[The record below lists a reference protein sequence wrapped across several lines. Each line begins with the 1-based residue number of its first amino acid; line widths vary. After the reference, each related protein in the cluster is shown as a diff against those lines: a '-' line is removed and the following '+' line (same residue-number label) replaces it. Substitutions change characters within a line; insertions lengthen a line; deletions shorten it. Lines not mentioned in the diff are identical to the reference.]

1 MATREFDPQARMS
14 LKDAGHTSAMA
25 HGPDPADPSL
35 PEPSS
40 RLSRRRVLG
49 LLGAGGAVVAVA
61 GGSGLAGFGSA
72 GAAPRGPMCTLTPE
86 AMEGPYYRPDGPK
99 RSDIR
104 EGRGGERL
112 RLVLT
117 VVDAATCEPID
128 GAKVDVWHADRQ
140 GHYSA
145 FGAAAAEPTFLRGF
159 QRSDATGRV
168 IFITTY
174 PGWYPGRTAHIHVK
188 VHAGGDVVH
197 TGQLYFP
204 QRVNDRV
211 YAQARY
217 RHLGARVTNHQDG
230 IFNSSGGAQTKLA
243 LTRPDGGGYK
253 GTITLGVQ
261 R

>member
-1 MATREFDPQARMS
+1 MT
-14 LKDAGHTSAMA
+14 DALGS
-25 HGPDPADPSL
+25 DPSAGGPVPPG
-35 PEPSS
+35 PEP
-40 RLSRRRVLG
+40 RDGGAGGLSRRRVLG
-49 LLGAGGAVVAVA
+49 LLGAGGLVVA
-61 GGSGLAGFGSA
+61 GGSGLAGLGPA
-72 GAAPRGPMCTLTPE
+72 AARGGASLRGPVCSLTPE
-86 AMEGPYYRPDGPK
+86 AMEGPYYLRGGPR

-117 VVDAATCEPID
+117 VVDATTCDPIE

-140 GHYSA
+140 GNYSG
-145 FGAAAAEPTFLRGF
+145 FGATAANDTFLRGR
-159 QRSDATGRV
+159 QISDEAGRV
-168 IFITTY
+168 VFITVY

-204 QRVNDRV
+204 QRFNDRV
-211 YAQARY
+211 YTQDRYQHAGAQ
-217 RHLGARVTNHQDG
+217 VTNHQDG

-243 LTRPDGGGYK
+243 LSRPKGGGYK
-253 GTITLGVQ
+253 GVMTLAVQ

>member
-1 MATREFDPQARMS
+1 MA
-14 LKDAGHTSAMA
+14 G
-25 HGPDPADPSL
+25 
-35 PEPSS
+35 
-40 RLSRRRVLG
+40 LSRRRLLG
-49 LLGAGGAVVAVA
+49 LLGVGGAAVVA
-61 GGSGLAGFGSA
+61 GGSGLTGLGSSLTRA
-72 GAAPRGPMCTLTPE
+72 DAASLGPVCTLTPE
-86 AMEGPYYRPDGPK
+86 AMEGPYYLSGGPR

-117 VVDAATCEPID
+117 VVDATTCDPID

-140 GHYSA
+140 GHYSG
-145 FGAAAAEPTFLRGF
+145 FGATAANDTFLRGR
-159 QRSDATGRV
+159 QISDEAGRV
-168 IFITTY
+168 VFTTTY

-188 VHAGGDVVH
+188 VHVGGSVVH

-217 RHLGARVTNHQDG
+217 RHLGDQVTNHQDG

-243 LTRPDGGGYK
+243 LTRAQEGNGYK
-253 GTITLGVQ
+253 GLMTLAVQ
-261 R
+261 T